1 MHNDEEDAMLFYDE
15 VALMLEKAQKRS
27 SSRKLKR

>member
-1 MHNDEEDAMLFYDE
+1 MHDDEEDAMLFYDD
-15 VALMLEKAQKRS
+15 ALMLEKAQKRS